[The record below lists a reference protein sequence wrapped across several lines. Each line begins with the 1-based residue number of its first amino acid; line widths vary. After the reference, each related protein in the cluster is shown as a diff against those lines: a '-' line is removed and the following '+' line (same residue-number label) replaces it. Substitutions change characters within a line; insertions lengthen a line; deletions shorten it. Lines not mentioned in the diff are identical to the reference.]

1 MEILATAP
9 SYSMVK
15 IVRLDD
21 AFSEIFELEAISRVG
36 GCESLQQKDKI
47 RRKIKGERKNFKK
60 IQKAKDI
67 SPFLL
72 KKNDFCASTGRGG
85 EW

>member
-1 MEILATAP
+1 MEVLGTAP

-21 AFSEIFELEAISRVG
+21 AFSEIFELEAISQVG

-47 RRKIKGERKNFKK
+47 RKKIKGARK
-60 IQKAKDI
+60 DV

-72 KKNDFCASTGRGG
+72 KKK
-85 EW
+85 